1 MALNAKRFLLPA
13 SRHRAWGI
21 FLKQGDGSEDMVGNA
36 ASRITALQMK
46 QHEQLA
52 AILKRCNDSK
62 SAKPHKQRSPSL
74 SNPDCDTSIK
84 KQAQGW
90 PKKHGSFAKKARL
103 SQEDLHAEDLIA
115 FRQLAEG
122 TLGQRE
128 IDATCLRL
136 AELKK
141 KGSLEDWRE
150 APHLIITVGA
160 SLKRIEI
167 CQLAFPCVL
176 PKMRYALLC
185 NGEVTLATGPMC
197 LAMQGV
203 QRQELVELAQLLKLS
218 GTRQQD
224 LAGNAFAA
232 NVCAAVTLAV
242 LLAI

>member
-1 MALNAKRFLLPA
+1 M
-13 SRHRAWGI
+13 
-21 FLKQGDGSEDMVGNA
+21 
-36 ASRITALQMK
+36 
-46 QHEQLA
+46 
-52 AILKRCNDSK
+52 
-62 SAKPHKQRSPSL
+62 
-74 SNPDCDTSIK
+74 
-84 KQAQGW
+84 
-90 PKKHGSFAKKARL
+90 
-103 SQEDLHAEDLIA
+103 
-115 FRQLAEG
+115 
-122 TLGQRE
+122 
-128 IDATCLRL
+128 RL

-176 PKMRYALLC
+176 PKMRYALLR

-203 QRQELVELAQLLKLS
+203 QRQELMEFPRLLKLS
-218 GTRQQD
+218 ETRQQD

-232 NVCAAVTLAV
+232 NVCAAVTLMV

>member
-1 MALNAKRFLLPA
+1 
-13 SRHRAWGI
+13 
-21 FLKQGDGSEDMVGNA
+21 MVGNA

-52 AILKRCNDSK
+52 AILTRCNDLK
-62 SAKPHKQRSPSL
+62 SDKPHKHRYDASSRL
-74 SNPDCDTSIK
+74 
-84 KQAQGW
+84 QGW
-90 PKKHGSFAKKARL
+90 LKKHESFAKRARL
-103 SQEDLHAEDLIA
+103 SREDLHAEDLIA

-122 TLGQRE
+122 TLGHRD

-136 AELKK
+136 AELKTMC
-141 KGSLEDWRE
+141 SLVDWRE

-176 PKMRYALLC
+176 PKMRYAILR

-203 QRQELVELAQLLKLS
+203 QRQELVEFPQLLKLS